1 MGELTVSDLVS
12 NPVFNF
18 WLQIVLFV
26 LSLVGGVVLQKVV
39 LPEKEQLFIGS
50 PQIHITLTTIIRQQ
64 PAARKRQTKK
74 KRRKGPIDDLLKSVE
89 KEPAGTAI
97 AALFLIVI
105 IAALYLNFQLYILLL
120 VATVTVISLVM
131 ALSALIYLRSVGL
144 TAGQDTNRFLAIA
157 AVLSLTGYATILF
170 LRSPLY
176 FPAGDFEDLLRA
188 AEEVGGLKAL
198 EPYSFGVN
206 LFLLMQLLGAVLFV
220 IMVLQLISI
229 LINLWA
235 AINLE
240 LGSRL
245 PWLWTW
251 LYDIT
256 ERYGLV
262 LDNRELRRRLTKLS
276 LLAIAGLL
284 LSCGW
289 IFGLIDA
296 LA

>member
-1 MGELTVSDLVS
+1 VSDLVS

-39 LPEKEQLFIGS
+39 LPAKEQSFIAS
-50 PQIHITLTTIIRQQ
+50 PQIHISLTTVIRQQ
-64 PAARKRQTKK
+64 PAARKRQTRRR
-74 KRRKGPIDDLLKSVE
+74 RRKGPVDDLLKSV
-89 KEPAGTAI
+89 KKDPAGTAI
-97 AALFLIVI
+97 ATLFFIVVTT
-105 IAALYLNFQLYILLL
+105 ALYLNFQLYILLI
-120 VATVTVISLVM
+120 VAGVTVIGLVM

-144 TAGQDTNRFLAIA
+144 TAGQDTTRFLATA
-157 AVLSLTGYATILF
+157 AVLSFTGYATILF

-188 AEEVGGLKAL
+188 VEEVGGLEAL
-198 EPYSFGVN
+198 RPYSFGVN
-206 LFLLMQLLGAVLFV
+206 LFLLMQLLGAILFV
-220 IMVLQLISI
+220 VMVLQLMST

-245 PWLWTW
+245 AWLWTR
-251 LYDIT
+251 LYHTT

-262 LDNRELRRRLTKLS
+262 LDERDLNSRLIKLS
-276 LLAIAGLL
+276 LLAVASLL

-289 IFGLIDA
+289 IFGLLSA

>member
-18 WLQIVLFV
+18 WLQIALFV

-39 LPEKEQLFIGS
+39 LPGKEQSFIGS
-50 PQIHITLTTIIRQQ
+50 PQIHITLTTVIRQQ

-74 KRRKGPIDDLLKSVE
+74 KRRKDPIDDLLKSVE

-157 AVLSLTGYATILF
+157 AALSFTGYATILF

-188 AEEVGGLKAL
+188 VEEVGGLKAL

-206 LFLLMQLLGAVLFV
+206 LFLLLQLLGAILFV
-220 IMVLQLISI
+220 IMVLQLTA
-229 LINLWA
+229 LRHETWVGV
-235 AINLE
+235 LE
-240 LGSRL
+240 
-245 PWLWTW
+245 TV
-251 LYDIT
+251 T
-256 ERYGLV
+256 
-262 LDNRELRRRLTKLS
+262 
-276 LLAIAGLL
+276 
-284 LSCGW
+284 
-289 IFGLIDA
+289 
-296 LA
+296 